1 MAEPLSPRIVKA
13 TVTRRNAAK
22 PGRAATLQAVDA
34 VRACVEY
41 AKVVQQ
47 EKTERA
53 KIRAKRD
60 VAVAA
65 ISAQKDVLLKYFELR
80 FKERETA
87 LSQFFVQFNEAV
99 KARNDRLLD
108 IALHG
113 ILEIVKDNPLK
124 DFAEFRK
131 QMAKPDF
138 MLEL

>member
-1 MAEPLSPRIVKA
+1 M
-13 TVTRRNAAK
+13 AAK
-22 PGRAATLQAVDA
+22 MQAVDA

-41 AKVVQQ
+41 AKVVEQ

-60 VAVAA
+60 VAVEA
-65 ISAQKDVLLKYFELR
+65 ITAQKEVLLKYFELR

-87 LSQFFVQFNEAV
+87 LSKFFVQLDEGV
-99 KARNDRLLD
+99 KTRNDRLLD

-113 ILEIVKDNPLK
+113 IVEIVKDNPLK